1 MAETV
6 ESPGTGNSV
15 VLVSHHYLLDRLEV
29 DTCSFSQKRMQIK
42 T

>member
-15 VLVSHHYLLDRLEV
+15 VLVSHHYLLDRSKV
-29 DTCSFSQKRMQIK
+29 ARRSFSHKQMQKM